1 MHKPLY
7 SIDLI
12 TKKIKFSLFTVNGI
26 FDPKRQILMEH
37 LICGEHYKKFI
48 MLIYCPHQIYILH
61 YHELRFYLGERIK

>member
-12 TKKIKFSLFTVNGI
+12 TKKIKCSLFTVNSI

-48 MLIYCPHQIYILH
+48 MLIYSVLTKYKFYIIMSLD
-61 YHELRFYLGERIK
+61 FI